1 MQASQARDLSDV
13 EFETRMR
20 ELEEELFGL
29 QLKRA
34 TSQLENPMKV
44 RQVRRDI
51 ARLKTVHRERLKV
64 G

>member
-1 MQASQARDLSDV
+1 MSEAELDARL
-13 EFETRMR
+13 R

-34 TSQLENPMKV
+34 TGQLENAMKM
-44 RQVRRDI
+44 RAVRRDI
-51 ARLKTVHRERLKV
+51 ARLKTVQRERKV

>member
-1 MQASQARDLSDV
+1 VQASHARDLSAA
-13 EFETRMR
+13 ELETRMH

-34 TSQLENPMKV
+34 TSQLEDPMKV
-44 RQVRRDI
+44 RLVRRDI
-51 ARLKTVHRERLKV
+51 ARLKTIQRERLKV